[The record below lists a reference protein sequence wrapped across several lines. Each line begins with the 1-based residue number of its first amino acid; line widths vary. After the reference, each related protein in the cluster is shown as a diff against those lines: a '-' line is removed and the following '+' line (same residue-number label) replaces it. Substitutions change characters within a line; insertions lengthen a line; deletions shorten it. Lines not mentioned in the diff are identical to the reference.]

1 MPAWLEQVHYGNSV
15 ALWLAAL
22 GIALLAFLAG
32 RVFIRLALRRLAS
45 LSERSR
51 TTWDDLVV
59 DLLKRSRTLLVAL
72 LALYLGSLVL
82 RLPAAL
88 EALAGKAVLLAV
100 LLQFAFWGDR
110 IVSFWVQRGM
120 EERLRQDPNL
130 ATTVAGL
137 RLLGRIVLWSIFV
150 LIVLDNLGVNIT
162 ALVAGLGV
170 GGVAVALA
178 LQNVLGDLFASL
190 SIVLDKPFVIG
201 DFVIV
206 GEHMGTIERIGLKT
220 TRVRSLSGEQLVFAN
235 NDLLQSRI
243 RNYKRMEERRV
254 VFELGVVYE
263 TPADQLEAIPGWL
276 RQIVEAEEQT
286 RFDRAHFKR
295 YGDFSLAFEVVYY
308 VLSADYNVY
317 MDIQQRINLQ
327 IFRRFANEGVAF
339 AYPTNKL
346 YVASAPREG

>member
-1 MPAWLEQVHYGNSV
+1 MPAWLAQAHYGNSV
-15 ALWLAAL
+15 LLWLSAL
-22 GIALLAFLAG
+22 GIALAAFAVG
-32 RVFIRLALRRLAS
+32 RVVIRLALRRLTA

-51 TTWDDLVV
+51 TAWDDLAV

-72 LALYLGSLVL
+72 LSLYLGSLVL
-82 RLPAAL
+82 RLPAGL

-110 IVSFWVQRGM
+110 VVTFWVQRGM
-120 EERLRQDPNL
+120 QARLEQDPNL
-130 ATTVAGL
+130 ATTMTGL
-137 RLLGRIVLWSIFV
+137 RLLGRIVLWAIFV

-190 SIVLDKPFVIG
+190 SIILDKPFVIG

-254 VFELGVVYE
+254 TFELGIVYE
-263 TPADQLEAIPGWL
+263 TPADTLEAVPGWL
-276 RQIVEAEEQT
+276 RQIVETEKLT

-295 YGDFSLAFEVVYY
+295 YGDFSLVFEVVYY

-317 MDIQQRINLQ
+317 MDIQQRINLA
-327 IFRRFANEGVAF
+327 IFRRFAEEGIAF

-346 YVASAPREG
+346 YLASAPPEG